1 MFGWP
6 DYLCDD
12 PTDWLLEEDN
22 PSVRYLAL
30 RTIMEQP
37 EEHRETVAAKQS
49 IMSSGPVPAILA
61 AQHEDGYWAKP
72 GTGYSPKYQGTVWQL
87 MFLARLAADGS
98 DERVARACEYLL
110 THGRAK
116 NGAFS
121 ASADVVPSA
130 AVECLNGNLIHAFYR
145 LGWGGDERVQEAVRQ
160 LCASI
165 SRRHF
170 QCPANDRLPCAWGA
184 VKALRAFSAIPKEER
199 SSEVQ
204 AAINEGADFL
214 LSYNLAVADYPYRE
228 RINSNWFKFGF
239 PLSYGSNVLEAL
251 HVLADLGYGAR
262 PALTDALRLTLS
274 KQDSLGRWKME
285 TSLNG
290 KMWAD
295 IEAKGKPSKWVTLQA
310 VQMLKRVFGGD

>member
-6 DYLCDD
+6 DYLRDD

-37 EEHRETVAAKQS
+37 EEHRETVAARLS
-49 IMSSGPVPAILA
+49 IMRSGPVPAILA
-61 AQHEDGYWAKP
+61 AQHEDGYWVKP
-72 GTGYSPKYQGTVWQL
+72 GAGYSPKYQGTVWQL
-87 MFLARLAADGS
+87 MFLAHLAADGS
-98 DERVARACEYLL
+98 DERVARACEYIL
-110 THGRAK
+110 THSRAK

-130 AVECLNGNLIHAFYR
+130 AVDCLNGNLIHAFYR
-145 LGWGGDERVQEAVRQ
+145 LGWGGDERVQQAVHQ

-199 SSEVQ
+199 TSEVK

-214 LSYNLAVADYPYRE
+214 LGRNLAVADYPPQDQ
-228 RINSNWFKFGF
+228 ISGNWFKFGF
-239 PLSYGSNVLEAL
+239 PLNYVSNVMEAL
-251 HVLADLGYGAR
+251 QVLAELGYGAR

-290 KMWAD
+290 KMWVN